1 MRGRSRNVIATLA
14 VGGMVAAVNVIP
26 SALPSAES
34 QNELDPAVKEMATDI
49 DDILADPR
57 MDGSQASVVVADA
70 ETGEVLYDRNGA
82 DRLMP
87 ASNQKLLTSAA
98 AMEVLGSDYIFETTV
113 ESDARQAGRVLA
125 GDLYLR
131 GTGDPTMLAEDYVA
145 LADEIADAGIQR
157 VHGAVVADD
166 TWFDDRRLGLGW
178 NWDDEQYYYSAQISA
193 LSVAPDTDYD
203 AGTVIVRVEPGN
215 RAGDDAEVTV
225 IPEND
230 YVEINNDAT
239 TTEAGS
245 GRNISIERGHGEAE
259 ISVSGTIATDS
270 AATSVWR
277 AVWEPTGLVA
287 DVFLDALED
296 RGVQVRDGVEFAS
309 TPDDA
314 RVLASHESMP
324 LSELLIPFMKL
335 SNNGHA
341 EVLIKAMGQEAAG
354 AGTWTAGLGVMED
367 ALQAWDVDTGTIGSV
382 DGSGLSRRNWI
393 PANEI
398 IELLLAVQDEPWY
411 DAWYE
416 SLPVAGV
423 EERFVGGTL
432 RFRMDGTAAEGN
444 VRGKTGT
451 LTGATGLS
459 GYVTTTDGDELVYSI
474 LLNNYLSSKPS
485 DIEDAIAIRLA
496 EHTADGDVSVST
508 RNAVPEPSVEQP
520 GDLECS
526 WTKAC

>member
-1 MRGRSRNVIATLA
+1 MQRRARNVIATLA
-14 VGGMVAAVNVIP
+14 AGGVVAAINVVP
-26 SALPSAES
+26 SALPSADS
-34 QNELDPAVKEMATDI
+34 TNELDPAAKELAADI
-49 DDILADPR
+49 DEILADPR
-57 MDGSQASVVVADA
+57 MDGSQVSVVVAEA
-70 ETGEVLYDRNGA
+70 ETGDVLYERDGD

-87 ASNQKLLTSAA
+87 ASNKKLFTAAA
-98 AMEVLGSDYIFETTV
+98 AMDVLGPDYTFDTTV
-113 ESDARQAGRVLA
+113 ETDARHAGRILA

-131 GTGDPTMLAEDYVA
+131 GTGDPTMLAEDYEA
-145 LADEIADAGIQR
+145 LADEIADAGIER
-157 VHGAVVADD
+157 VHGAVVVDD

-193 LSVAPDTDYD
+193 LSIAPDTDYD
-203 AGTVIVRVEPGN
+203 AGTVIVRVEPGS
-215 RAGDDAEVTV
+215 RAGDAAEVTV

-230 YVEINNDAT
+230 YVEIVNDAT
-239 TTEAGS
+239 TTDAGS
-245 GRNISIERGHGEAE
+245 GRNISIERAHGQEE
-259 ISVSGTIATDS
+259 IRVSGTIATDS
-270 AATSVWR
+270 AATSQWR
-277 AVWEPTGLVA
+277 AVWEPTGLAA
-287 DVFLDALED
+287 DVFVRALQE
-296 RGVQVRDGVEFAS
+296 RGVRVREGVEFGP

-341 EVLIKAMGQEAAG
+341 EVLIKAMGREAAG
-354 AGTWTAGLGVMED
+354 AGTWPAGLDVMDDTME
-367 ALQAWDVDTGTIGSV
+367 AWGLDTGTIGSV

-393 PANEI
+393 PPNEI
-398 IELLLAVQDEPWY
+398 IQLLLAVQDEPWY

-432 RFRMDGTAAEGN
+432 RFRMDGTAADGN

-459 GYVTTTDGDELVYSI
+459 GYVTTADGDELVYSI

-496 EHTADGDVSVST
+496 EHTEGGEPSAT
-508 RNAVPEPSVEQP
+508 TFRAPPEPRTDQP